1 MLSIIISSRDISL
14 FSQLAKNIDDTVGC
28 EYEIVRIENLN
39 YFGICKAYNL
49 GVAKA
54 KYCNFCFVHEDVK
67 FQTVGWG
74 TTVCEILNDPK
85 IGLIGIA
92 GQTYRSKIPSTW
104 YSFCAPENSIA
115 INVIQHSKKNIEH
128 TYINPDNKKL
138 AEVIVC
144 DGVFLCSRRD
154 VLIKYPFDEDTFKN
168 FHFYDLDFALSIRKD
183 YKSVVTFNVLL
194 EHFSIG
200 KLDNRWTKEAIKF
213 YKKWNKLLPLTLNKI
228 EKTEIKKIETSN
240 MESMYFRLIYQF
252 SFDSFLLLLKTVPLH
267 IIAHFSVKKIV
278 NKIGIKNI

>member
-14 FSQLAKNIDDTVGC
+14 FNQLAKNIDETVGC
-28 EYEIVRIENLN
+28 EYEIIRIENLN

-54 KYCNFCFVHEDVK
+54 KYDNFCFVHEDVL
-67 FQTVGWG
+67 FRTSDWG
-74 TTVCEILNDPK
+74 KTICEILNDPK

-92 GQTYRSKIPSTW
+92 GQTYRSKMPSTW

-115 INVIQHSKKNIEH
+115 LNIIQHNEQTIERAC
-128 TYINPDNKKL
+128 INPENKHL
-138 AEVIVC
+138 TEVIVC

-154 VLIKYPFDEDTFKN
+154 VLAKYSFDENTFKN
-168 FHFYDLDFALSIRKD
+168 FHFYDLDFALSIRND
-183 YKSVVTFNVLL
+183 FKSVVTFDVLI

-200 KLDNRWTKEAIKF
+200 KLDKRWIKEALKF
-213 YKKWNKLLPLTLNKI
+213 YKKWNKSLPLSLNKI

-240 MESMYFRLIYQF
+240 MESIYFRLIYQF
-252 SFDSFLLLLKTVPLH
+252 SFDSFILLLKTVPLH
-267 IIAHFSVKKIV
+267 IIVHFSVKKIV
-278 NKIGIKNI
+278 NKIGVKNI